1 MYSVILVED
10 EDIIRR
16 GIKNSVP
23 WEEFNCSV
31 VGEARNGEEGGALIA
46 ERNPDIVI
54 TDINMPVEDGLQMIA
69 RTKCAYD
76 YVAIILTGYS
86 DFEYAREAIRNGVS
100 YYVLKPLDME
110 EMKEALERAALELK
124 NIGILRREM
133 EDREKLKH
141 SVLIPEPDSM
151 GGMDPVASQILDFI
165 ARNYDQKIA
174 LADLEEELH
183 YSERYLNQRFQKALG
198 TTVIEYLNRYRIQ
211 KALAMLRD
219 EGNAISDI
227 GWKCGIGDYK
237 YFSYVFKK
245 YMGRAAVSFVRK
257 AASSTS
263 WQCFSSRLSWSI
275 KR

>member
-16 GIKNSVP
+16 GIRNSVP

-31 VGEARNGEEGGALIA
+31 VGEARNGAEGGALIA

-69 RTKCAYD
+69 RTKDTYD

-124 NIGILRREM
+124 NIRILRREM

-141 SVLIPEPDSM
+141 SVLIPETDAMS
-151 GGMDPVASQILDFI
+151 GMDPVAARILDFI
-165 ARNYDQKIA
+165 AGNYDQKIA

-211 KALAMLRD
+211 KALAMLAD
-219 EGNAISDI
+219 EDNAISDI

-245 YMGRAAVSFVRK
+245 YMGCSPREYRSK
-257 AASSTS
+257 I
-263 WQCFSSRLSWSI
+263 L
-275 KR
+275 

>member
-1 MYSVILVED
+1 
-10 EDIIRR
+10 
-16 GIKNSVP
+16 
-23 WEEFNCSV
+23 
-31 VGEARNGEEGGALIA
+31 
-46 ERNPDIVI
+46 
-54 TDINMPVEDGLQMIA
+54 MIA

-211 KALAMLRD
+211 KALAMLTD

-245 YMGRAAVSFVRK
+245 YMGCSPKEYR
-257 AASSTS
+257 
-263 WQCFSSRLSWSI
+263 I
-275 KR
+275 KII

>member
-1 MYSVILVED
+1 MYRELIADD
-10 EDIIRR
+10 EYWVGRWLADVLAKSPYDIKLA
-16 GIKNSVP
+16 GISKNG
-23 WEEFNCSV
+23 
-31 VGEARNGEEGGALIA
+31 GEALEKLKSDQI
-46 ERNPDIVI
+46 DILI

-211 KALAMLRD
+211 KALAMLTD

-245 YMGRAAVSFVRK
+245 YMGCSPKEYR
-257 AASSTS
+257 
-263 WQCFSSRLSWSI
+263 I
-275 KR
+275 KII

>member
-1 MYSVILVED
+1 MYRVILVED

-23 WEEFNCSV
+23 WEQFNCSV
-31 VGEARNGEEGGALIA
+31 IGEARNGEEGAKLIG
-46 ERNPDIVI
+46 ELNPDIVI

-69 RTKCAYD
+69 RTKCIYD

-86 DFEYAREAIRNGVS
+86 DFEYAREAIRNGVT

-110 EMKEALERAALELK
+110 EMGEALERAALELK
-124 NIGILRREM
+124 SIRLLRKQM
-133 EDREKLKH
+133 ESAEKLKNA
-141 SVLIPEPDSM
+141 VLIKEPDEDKEL
-151 GGMDPVASQILDFI
+151 DPVAAQILDFI
-165 ARNYDQKIA
+165 TKNYDQKIA

-211 KALAMLRD
+211 KALAMLKEED
-219 EGNAISDI
+219 TAISDI

-245 YMGRAAVSFVRK
+245 YMGCSPKEYRSQIF
-257 AASSTS
+257 
-263 WQCFSSRLSWSI
+263 
-275 KR
+275 

>member
-1 MYSVILVED
+1 MYRVILVED

-23 WEEFNCSV
+23 WEQFNCSV
-31 VGEARNGEEGGALIA
+31 IGEARNGEEGGELIA
-46 ERNPDIVI
+46 RLSPDIVI

-69 RTKCAYD
+69 RTKCVYD

-110 EMKEALERAALELK
+110 EMAEALERAALELK
-124 NIGILRREM
+124 SIRLLRKQM
-133 EDREKLKH
+133 ESAEKLKNA
-141 SVLIPEPDSM
+141 VLIQEPDPNEE
-151 GGMDPVASQILDFI
+151 MDPVAAQILEFI
-165 ARNYDQKIA
+165 TNHYDQKIA

-211 KALAMLRD
+211 KALALLK
-219 EGNAISDI
+219 EESTAISDI
-227 GWKCGIGDYK
+227 GWRCGIGDYK

-245 YMGRAAVSFVRK
+245 YMGCSPKEYRS
-257 AASSTS
+257 
-263 WQCFSSRLSWSI
+263 QI
-275 KR
+275 I

>member
-86 DFEYAREAIRNGVS
+86 DFGYAREAIRNGVS

-211 KALAMLRD
+211 KALAMLTD

-245 YMGRAAVSFVRK
+245 YMGCSPKEYR
-257 AASSTS
+257 
-263 WQCFSSRLSWSI
+263 I
-275 KR
+275 KII